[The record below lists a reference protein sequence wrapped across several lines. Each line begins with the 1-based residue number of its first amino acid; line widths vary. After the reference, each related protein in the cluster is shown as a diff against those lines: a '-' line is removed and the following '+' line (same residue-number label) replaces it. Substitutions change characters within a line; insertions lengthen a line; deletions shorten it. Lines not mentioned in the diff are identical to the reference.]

1 MLLQS
6 NDLWLKPSFDK
17 LNETWLSGKC
27 AVCFNATIQR
37 TFINTD
43 GIYVGGGGKKC
54 DIVKNA
60 YNPIQDQR

>member
-27 AVCFNATIQR
+27 AVCFNATMQR
-37 TFINTD
+37 AFINTD
-43 GIYVGGGGKKC
+43 CIYMGGGG
-54 DIVKNA
+54 VKNA
-60 YNPIQDQR
+60 IL